1 MSVVPDEV
9 ASAKL
14 AGLRYVTP
22 AGRGIQRLRRSKS
35 FSYKDSNGRPVKD
48 EETINRIKAL
58 VIPPA
63 WESVWISPSPN
74 SHIQAVGRDARGR
87 KQYRYHA
94 EYRKVRDLVK
104 FDRMREFGKLL
115 PKLRR
120 VVDRDLKKR
129 GMPKIKILAAV
140 VRLLETSYIRIG
152 NEEYAEEN
160 GSFGLTTLR
169 NQHVKIL
176 GEMLQFKFRGKSGQ
190 HHEIKVHDKKLARI
204 LRQCKDLPGNALF
217 QYQDEEGKPQ
227 TIESGDVNEYLR
239 QITHGDYTAKDFRT
253 WGGTCLAANFLM
265 EKCSDVSSG
274 ATKTALIDVV
284 KNVAAK
290 LGNRPATCR
299 KYYIHP
305 AVMDCYLSGHLKTLA
320 EKFGETKSP
329 SYYENLV
336 LSLLTPLKRLR
347 AKAA

>member
-1 MSVVPDEV
+1 MSTPPDEV

-14 AGLRYVTP
+14 AGLRYVIP
-22 AGRGIQRLRRSKS
+22 KGIGIQRERLGTT
-35 FSYKDSNGRPVKD
+35 FSYTDADGRPIRD
-48 EETINRIKAL
+48 AETLDRMKAL

-63 WESVWISPSPN
+63 WEQVWISPSAN
-74 SHIQAVGRDARGR
+74 SHIQAIGRDARGR
-87 KQYRYHA
+87 KQYRYHP

-115 PKLRR
+115 PKIRR
-120 VVDRDLKKR
+120 TVDRDLNRR
-129 GMPKIKILAAV
+129 GMPKRKILAAV

-169 NQHVKIL
+169 NQHVQIL
-176 GEMLQFKFRGKSGQ
+176 GQMLKFRFRGKSGQ
-190 HHEIKVHDKKLARI
+190 NHEIKLHDGKLARI
-204 LRQCKDLPGNALF
+204 VRQCKDLPGSALF
-217 QYQDEEGKPQ
+217 QYEDEDGKPQ
-227 TIESGDVNEYLR
+227 SIESGDVNDYVRE
-239 QITHGDYTAKDFRT
+239 ISGGDYTAKDFRT

-265 EKCSDVSSG
+265 ERCSSIASE
-274 ATKTALIDVV
+274 ATKTALVDVV

-320 EKFGETKSP
+320 ENFDRTKSP
-329 SYYENLV
+329 YYYEHLV
-336 LSLLTPLKRLR
+336 LSLLTPLKKLR

>member
-1 MSVVPDEV
+1 MSALPDEV
-9 ASAKL
+9 TSAKL
-14 AGLRYVTP
+14 AGLRYVIP
-22 AGRGIQRLRRSKS
+22 SGRGIERKRRGES
-35 FSYKDSNGRPVKD
+35 FYYQGANGEPVED
-48 EETINRIKAL
+48 EDTLSRIKSL

-87 KQYRYHA
+87 KQYRYHP

-115 PKLRR
+115 PKIRKA
-120 VVDRDLKKR
+120 VDRDLNRR
-129 GMPKIKILAAV
+129 GLPKEKIVAAV

-169 NQHVKIL
+169 NQHVQIL
-176 GEMLQFKFRGKSGQ
+176 GDALKFKFRGKSGQ
-190 HHEIKVHDKKLARI
+190 NHEIKLHDKKLARL
-204 LRQCKDLPGNALF
+204 LRQCKDLPGSSLF
-217 QYQDEEGKPQ
+217 EYLDDEGKPQ
-227 TIESGDVNEYLR
+227 HIESGDVNDYLR
-239 QITHGDYTAKDFRT
+239 HITGGDITAKDFRT
-253 WGGTCLAANFLM
+253 WGGTCLAANYLL
-265 EKCSDVSSG
+265 EKCSDLEGG
-274 ATKTALIDVV
+274 ATKTALVDVV
-284 KNVAAK
+284 KSVAAK

-305 AVMDCYLSGHLKTLA
+305 AVMDCYLSGHLKQLA
-320 EKFGETKSP
+320 QKFGETKSTN
-329 SYYENLV
+329 YYEQLV

-347 AKAA
+347 KAA